1 MHTLIRDM
9 TPARPPETE
18 RTVHGVSLGPTGG
31 AIATAVHR
39 ADGSTRL
46 VGFAAFP
53 PRLDPIGAAI
63 LGLPEADT
71 VVLDGGLHGAD
82 LWTFLLRRRRMQLFE
97 VSHPSRRRMEIAGPL
112 RAAYESRAFTA
123 SPMLRLTTPLS
134 AALKDIARDTAADSP
149 AVAALA
155 LAVRRPP
162 RPRIL

>member
-1 MHTLIRDM
+1 MRTLIRDL
-9 TPARPPETE
+9 TPTRPPKPE

-63 LGLPEADT
+63 LALPAADS

-82 LWTFLLRRRRMQLFE
+82 LLTFLQRRRRMQLFE
-97 VSHPSRRRMEIAGPL
+97 VSHPSRRRVELAGPL

-123 SPMLRLTTPLS
+123 SPLLRMTSPLS
-134 AALKDIARDTAADSP
+134 AALKDIARDTAADEP

-155 LAVRRPP
+155 LAVCPST